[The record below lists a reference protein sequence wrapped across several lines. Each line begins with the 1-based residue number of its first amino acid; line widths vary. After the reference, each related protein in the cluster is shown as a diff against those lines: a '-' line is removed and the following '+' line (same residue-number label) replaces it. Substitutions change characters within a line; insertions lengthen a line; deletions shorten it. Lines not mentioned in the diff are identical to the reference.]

1 MRNIH
6 ECQMLVT
13 RADILSNVEFYL
25 LGHKDHYHWLC
36 CEHLNPIIEGCHGVK
51 KNHNHWIIWNECIQQ
66 FTDSGLMSF
75 LKRAANKWRKEEPE
89 KEAHNNRFFN
99 HQRVK
104 NLQSLLIY
112 FQTSPRKIIWERSKV
127 PEEVREFIEA
137 IPEKAHQRL
146 GKHYYRQSQL
156 QLGKHYYRQKTLA

>member
-36 CEHLNPIIEGCHGVK
+36 CEHLNPITEGCHGVK
-51 KNHNHWIIWNECIQQ
+51 ENHNHWIIWNECIQQ

-75 LKRAANKWRKEEPE
+75 LKRAPNKWRKEEPE

-112 FQTSPRKIIWERSKV
+112 FQTSPRKIIWE
-127 PEEVREFIEA
+127 
-137 IPEKAHQRL
+137 
-146 GKHYYRQSQL
+146 
-156 QLGKHYYRQKTLA
+156 